1 MGAAKA
7 TSAPQKEAGWTQGAL
22 GPGQGLQLW
31 GPPKGGHPNE
41 RGPKRAQKQRKD
53 HYWTVPNLPLRTA
66 KALGELNLDPR
77 SPALAQKEAHRGSV
91 SLPSPL
97 LASLSLGFLLYEMQ
111 ILTNNSNLIDV

>member
-7 TSAPQKEAGWTQGAL
+7 TSAPTKRAGHRVHL
-22 GPGQGLQLW
+22 GQGQGLQLW
-31 GPPKGGHPNE
+31 GPPKGGHSTE

-66 KALGELNLDPR
+66 KALGELSLDPR

-91 SLPSPL
+91 SLPPPPP

-111 ILTNNSNLIDV
+111 ILTNNSNLIDF